1 MSTLARPLSP
11 TLDNTSPSHA
21 ASITVRSVV
30 CFAIQVVLNMS
41 MLSVTA
47 FACFVWCVPSTILL
61 GLAASVEATASH
73 RLLKRARSRLQP
85 TTSTNEMQAEP
96 SYSQA
101 MSCACTT
108 YGLGAPAA

>member
-1 MSTLARPLSP
+1 MSTLARPLNP
-11 TLDNTSPSHA
+11 AVDNTSPSHTA
-21 ASITVRSVV
+21 PITVQSVV
-30 CFAIQVVLNMS
+30 CFAIQLVLNMS

-73 RLLKRARSRLQP
+73 RLLKRARTRLQP
-85 TTSTNEMQAEP
+85 AASGNEMQAEP
-96 SYSQA
+96 SHNQA
-101 MSCACTT
+101 MNCVCTT

>member
-1 MSTLARPLSP
+1 MSTLARPLDS
-11 TLDNTSPSHA
+11 TMDNTVPCHTA
-21 ASITVRSVV
+21 PITVRSIV

-61 GLAASVEATASH
+61 GLAASVEATVSH
-73 RLLKRARSRLQP
+73 RLLKRARTRLQP
-85 TTSTNEMQAEP
+85 ATSTNEMQPEP
-96 SYSQA
+96 SHSQA
-101 MSCACTT
+101 VNCARTK

>member
-1 MSTLARPLSP
+1 MSALARPLNSAR
-11 TLDNTSPSHA
+11 DNTLPSHTA
-21 ASITVRSVV
+21 PITVRSVV

-47 FACFVWCVPSTILL
+47 FVCFLWCVPSTILL

-73 RLLKRARSRLQP
+73 RLLKRARTRLQP
-85 TTSTNEMQAEP
+85 ATSTNEMQPELDH
-96 SYSQA
+96 SQA
-101 MSCACTT
+101 VNCALTK